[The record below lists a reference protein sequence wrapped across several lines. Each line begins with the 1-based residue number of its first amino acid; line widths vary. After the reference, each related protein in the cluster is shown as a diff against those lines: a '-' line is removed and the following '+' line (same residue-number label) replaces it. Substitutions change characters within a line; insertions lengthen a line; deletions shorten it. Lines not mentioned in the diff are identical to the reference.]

1 MRQYWDANLFLLR
14 LNDHVQSAP
23 TIDYLFGLAQSGA
36 HPILTSEISVV
47 EVAYVAREQIE
58 PAIRGDTLAAIDA
71 LLFDSQGVELIPIDT
86 ELLREARDLA
96 REAAFDSAR
105 RGLQAADAIHLAAAL
120 RGRADVFFTF
130 DTRLLDAE
138 AVRGLPLKEPTLG
151 WP

>member
-14 LNDHVQSAP
+14 LNDHAEHAP

-47 EVAYVAREQIE
+47 EVAYAAREQIE

-71 LLFDSQGVELIPIDT
+71 LLFGSQGVELIPIDT

-96 REAAFDSAR
+96 REATFDGAR
-105 RGLQAADAIHLAAAL
+105 RGLQAADAIHLAAAI

-130 DTRLLDAE
+130 DARLLDAKV
-138 AVRGLPLKEPTLG
+138 VRGLPLNEPTPG

>member
-14 LNDHVQSAP
+14 LNDHAERAP
-23 TIDYLFGLAQSGA
+23 TIDYLFGLAQFGV

-47 EVAYVAREQIE
+47 EVAYTAREQIE
-58 PAIRGDTLAAIDA
+58 PAVRGDTLAAIDA
-71 LLFDSQGVELIPIDT
+71 LLFGSQGVELIPIDA
-86 ELLREARDLA
+86 ELLQEARDLV

-105 RGLQAADAIHLAAAL
+105 RSLQAADAIHLAAAI

-130 DTRLLDAE
+130 DARLLDAK
-138 AVRGLPLKEPTLG
+138 VIRGVPLNEPTLD

>member
-14 LNDHVQSAP
+14 LNDHAVHAP

-47 EVAYVAREQIE
+47 EVAYAAREQIE
-58 PAIRGDTLAAIDA
+58 PAVRGDTLAAIDA
-71 LLFDSQGVELIPIDT
+71 LLFGSQGVELIPIDA
-86 ELLREARDLA
+86 ELLREARDLV

-105 RGLQAADAIHLAAAL
+105 RSLQAADAIHLAAAL

>member
-14 LNDHVQSAP
+14 LNDYVEHAP
-23 TIDYLFGLAQSGA
+23 TIDYLFGLAQSGT

-47 EVAYVAREQIE
+47 EVAYAAREQIE

-71 LLFDSQGVELIPIDT
+71 LLSEAQGVELIPIDA

-105 RGLQAADAIHLAAAL
+105 RGLHAADAIHLAAAI
-120 RGRADVFFTF
+120 RGSADVFFTF
-130 DTRLLDAE
+130 DTRLLDAK
-138 AVRGLPLKEPTLG
+138 VIRGMPLNEPTQG